1 MQLPYDQDQLYIVV
15 NSDQSI
21 IQKEGL
27 IEFIISN
34 MIYVGIASRR
44 SILSLTFKAPQVSD
58 QTMEFSM
65 FISFSVQKYTTLLKV
80 FN

>member
-1 MQLPYDQDQLYIVV
+1 MVYFCTE
-15 NSDQSI
+15 N
-21 IQKEGL
+21 IQKEVL

-65 FISFSVQKYTTLLKV
+65 FISLLETDSAKLLHARY
-80 FN
+80 FKMFK